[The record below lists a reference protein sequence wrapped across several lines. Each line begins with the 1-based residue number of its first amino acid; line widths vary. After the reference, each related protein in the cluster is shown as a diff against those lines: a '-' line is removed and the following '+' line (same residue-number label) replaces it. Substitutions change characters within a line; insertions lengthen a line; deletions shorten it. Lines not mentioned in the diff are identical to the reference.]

1 MSNWIPKEKLTAY
14 QRWEVAAFDEQTSE
28 PDAPQHKAP
37 LPPAP
42 PPEAPSADAT
52 LHHEPAGEGLSAAE
66 AGVEA
71 ADSAGTQEPA
81 EPPLILP
88 TAADIERMHHE
99 AHEEGY
105 AAGYQEGIAAAQ
117 AAAEAMAT
125 LMDNLQQAMSGI
137 DQGVADQL
145 LTLAMEVANQVLRQ
159 SLNVQP
165 ELLLAVVRE
174 AVSTLHPHHGQPL
187 LFVHPDDARLVRDHL
202 GEQMPHINW
211 RIVEDGTLT
220 RGGCRVEVGASEVD
234 ATLETRW
241 RRVVEGIG
249 ISEEWLAGKAPE
261 AKANGR

>member
-14 QRWEVAAFDEQTSE
+14 QRWEVAAFDEQANE
-28 PDAPQHKAP
+28 AKAP
-37 LPPAP
+37 PPAAP
-42 PPEAPSADAT
+42 PPEAPPADGT
-52 LHHEPAGEGLSAAE
+52 LHQDPAGADLQTAE
-66 AGVEA
+66 AAVEA
-71 ADSAGTQEPA
+71 ADSGGTQEPA
-81 EPPLILP
+81 EPPLVLP
-88 TAADIERMHHE
+88 TAADIERMHHD
-99 AHEEGY
+99 AHAEGY
-105 AAGYQEGIAAAQ
+105 AAGYQEGSAAAQ
-117 AAAEAMAT
+117 ASAEAMAT

-159 SLNVQP
+159 SLSVQP
-165 ELLLAVVRE
+165 ELLLAVVKE

-187 LFVHPDDARLVRDHL
+187 LFVHPDDATLVRDHL

-211 RIVEDGTLT
+211 RIVEDSTLT
-220 RGGCRVEVGASEVD
+220 RGGCRIEVGASEVD

-261 AKANGR
+261 AKANER